1 MIDIAL
7 IRNEET
13 RQLVIKSELKRF
25 READIVTEVYEL
37 DKSWRENKLKLEQG
51 SKKYNT
57 LNKEIAILKKSQK
70 EELFGNLL
78 IQINQLKTENDE
90 MEKLL
95 KTQEKLLNDK
105 LKTIGN
111 ILEEEVVYS
120 NNEIDNKVINEYFT
134 ERKVYANLPYDIIF
148 KRLEGVDLERG
159 AKLAGHR
166 GYILKEEVA
175 LLKTALANYAVEFA
189 RKRKYCLI
197 QPPVLMIKEEIAKTA
212 QLSDFDDQLY
222 KVNDD
227 FYLIATSEQPISM
240 MYENERFNP
249 SELPLK
255 FVGESLCF
263 RKEAGAHGKD
273 NRGIFRVH
281 QFDKIEQFVIC
292 APSDSKNFFKEM
304 VETAEE
310 FYKSLEISYKV
321 VSIVSGEMN
330 NAAAIKYDIEAL
342 FPHGK
347 RYRELVSCSNCT
359 DYQSRNGEIRY
370 GKGKVNGNKE
380 YVHMLNATLCA
391 VQRTLCCL
399 VENYQTSDG
408 IIVPEVLRK
417 FYGSD
422 FIPYKN

>member
-120 NNEIDNKVINEYFT
+120 NNEADNKVINEYFT

-321 VSIVSGEMN
+321 ISIVSGEMN

>member
-120 NNEIDNKVINEYFT
+120 NNEADNKVINEYFT

-212 QLSDFDDQLY
+212 QLS
-222 KVNDD
+222 
-227 FYLIATSEQPISM
+227 
-240 MYENERFNP
+240 
-249 SELPLK
+249 
-255 FVGESLCF
+255 
-263 RKEAGAHGKD
+263 
-273 NRGIFRVH
+273 
-281 QFDKIEQFVIC
+281 
-292 APSDSKNFFKEM
+292 
-304 VETAEE
+304 
-310 FYKSLEISYKV
+310 
-321 VSIVSGEMN
+321 
-330 NAAAIKYDIEAL
+330 
-342 FPHGK
+342 
-347 RYRELVSCSNCT
+347 
-359 DYQSRNGEIRY
+359 
-370 GKGKVNGNKE
+370 
-380 YVHMLNATLCA
+380 
-391 VQRTLCCL
+391 
-399 VENYQTSDG
+399 
-408 IIVPEVLRK
+408 
-417 FYGSD
+417 
-422 FIPYKN
+422 